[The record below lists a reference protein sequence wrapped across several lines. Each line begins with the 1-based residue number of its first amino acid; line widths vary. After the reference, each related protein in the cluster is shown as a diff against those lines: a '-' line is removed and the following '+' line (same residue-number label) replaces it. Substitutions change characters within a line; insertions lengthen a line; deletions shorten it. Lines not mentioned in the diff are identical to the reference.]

1 MREAFYYADHRAPKS
16 AAVETDR
23 LLPAGVRSYFREVKA
38 GEDLSHLPLVIL
50 DWMYKHD
57 LVRKS
62 ESTKNRG
69 ALILS
74 PLGQQ
79 VRNINQRRMEGKND

>member
-1 MREAFYYADHRAPKS
+1 MYETFLFGDHRTHRS
-16 AAVETDR
+16 AAVEADR
-23 LLPAGVRSYFREVKA
+23 LLPAGVRKYFREVKA

-50 DWMYKHD
+50 DWLYTHE

-69 ALILS
+69 AIVLS

>member
-1 MREAFYYADHRAPKS
+1 MREAFLYADHRTPRS

-50 DWMYKHD
+50 DWLFKYE

-79 VRNINQRRMEGKND
+79 VRNINTRRMEGKND